1 MPNIKSAQ
9 KRVKVIKTKTLRN
22 KVIKSE
28 LKTILKKAENAIAT
42 NASDKV
48 EVVTFA
54 VKKLDQASAKG
65 LFHKN
70 CVARKKSQLVT
81 KLNKA

>member
-1 MPNIKSAQ
+1 MPNIKSAE

-22 KVIKSE
+22 KMIKSE
-28 LKTILKKAENAIAT
+28 LKTILKKAENAITT
-42 NASDKV
+42 NASDKT
-48 EVVTFA
+48 EVIKFA
-54 VKKLDQASAKG
+54 VKKLDQAAAKG